1 MLNVVLN
8 QRVSIWNFYNY
19 DVYLLMR
26 EVYISYLNTD
36 VENTKIVDER
46 NTAANFFLMVSI
58 TIKLR
63 LRYNIGFHRY

>member
-1 MLNVVLN
+1 MLNAVLN
-8 QRVSIWNFYNY
+8 QWVLIWNFYNY
-19 DVYLLMR
+19 DVYLQMR

-58 TIKLR
+58 TIKLE
-63 LRYNIGFHRY
+63 LRYNTGFRRY